1 MEAYANSENPEDVPK
16 ELVKKGYGSFV
27 IPPLNEGIFYGG
39 KANSSM
45 GSGSLFPQPTLIKDG
60 LIISR
65 KDDLFGEGFSI
76 VSKNAIKLN
85 KEEED
90 FYKKLLTRIV
100 ILDEELINQNH
111 WLSSYMEMGNIF
123 IVRPDR
129 YIFGASSDK
138 VAFQD
143 TTNDLRIRLGMD

>member
-1 MEAYANSENPEDVPK
+1 
-16 ELVKKGYGSFV
+16 
-27 IPPLNEGIFYGG
+27 
-39 KANSSM
+39 M

-65 KDDLFGEGFSI
+65 KDDLFGDGFSI
-76 VSKNAIKLN
+76 VSKNEIKLN

-138 VAFQD
+138 VSFQD
-143 TTNDLRIRLGMD
+143 MTNDLRIRLGMD